1 MNNPTAES
9 TQDTTIDRRKN
20 VAMREIFMPVVVAII
35 VGMGSSFFATY
46 VSVNTLQLKIQYL
59 EKNVDTL
66 LQLVKDMNQNEI
78 RIIKLENNNENISK
92 RVDRLENAP
101 MTGR

>member
-1 MNNPTAES
+1 MNSQDAE
-9 TQDTTIDRRKN
+9 QETTIDRRKN

-78 RIIKLENNNENISK
+78 RIIKLENSNENMNK
-92 RVDRLENAP
+92 RVDRLENQP
-101 MTGR
+101 IGR